1 MDYLYATT
9 LGNDKEKKGK
19 KLITVVIDP
28 IPEASFYSI
37 RFSLASLCHQRG
49 GDGSGN
55 ILVINMHY
63 IQFLRM
69 AGA

>member
-1 MDYLYATT
+1 MQLRC
-9 LGNDKEKKGK
+9 EMIKKKRK
-19 KLITVVIDP
+19 KLTNVVIDQ
-28 IPEASFYSI
+28 IPEASSYSI

-63 IQFLRM
+63 IQFLSM

>member
-1 MDYLYATT
+1 MQLRC
-9 LGNDKEKKGK
+9 EMVKKKRK

-28 IPEASFYSI
+28 IPETSLYSI
-37 RFSLASLCHQRG
+37 RFSHASLCHQCG

-63 IQFLRM
+63 IQFLSM